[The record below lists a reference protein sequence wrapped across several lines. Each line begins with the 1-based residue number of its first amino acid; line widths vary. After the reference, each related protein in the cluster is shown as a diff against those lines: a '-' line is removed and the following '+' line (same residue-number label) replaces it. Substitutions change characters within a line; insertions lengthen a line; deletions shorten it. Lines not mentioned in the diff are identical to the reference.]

1 MPETRDQYRY
11 DRSSNIRALLTQV
24 AQNLNPASLVDIIRS
39 NKLPY
44 VATTF
49 RTRLFGYSKEDL
61 AMAGEAVYFG
71 DELLGRVRS
80 YDLNFLVPRLS
91 LNYTTE
97 LIPAYREAAVVFEQL
112 GVTGNKKSKFIISGP
127 TSTSDYML
135 NNGLEVVHGDG
146 DLVIDQ
152 HKGGMMI
159 TPDGGVNVFLP
170 DEKDY
175 IYQQATE
182 GSVLLG
188 TSLAFE
194 IPYDYTNLAEI
205 ALDIIYEQGYTNS
218 SKPQRGFLAITPE
231 GSYRYHVFSEL
242 GNYSTFD
249 YSQDVGLGVL
259 AMMLTEVPG
268 TRICALEESRL
279 AKPRPIKDFS
289 DLWCP
294 VYFYAG

>member
-1 MPETRDQYRY
+1 MPESRNQYHY
-11 DRSSNIRALLTQV
+11 DRSSNLRALLTQV
-24 AQNLNPASLVDIIRS
+24 AQNLNPASLMDILRS

-44 VATTF
+44 VATTV

-61 AMAGEAVYFG
+61 AVAGEAVYFG

-80 YDLNFLVPRLS
+80 YDLNFLVPRIS
-91 LNYTTE
+91 LNDMTE
-97 LIPAYREAAVVFEQL
+97 LIPAYCEAADVFGNL

-127 TSTSDYML
+127 TSRADYML
-135 NNGLEVVHGDG
+135 NNGLEVVHGDS

-152 HKGGMMI
+152 HKGGLMVI
-159 TPDGGVNVFLP
+159 PDGTVEVFLP

-194 IPYDYTNLAEI
+194 VPYDYTNLAGNAI
-205 ALDIIYEQGYTNS
+205 DIIYEQGYTSS
-218 SKPQRGFLAITPE
+218 SKPQRGFLAVTPE
-231 GSYRYHVFSEL
+231 NNYRYHVFSEL
-242 GNYSTFD
+242 GNYGTFN
-249 YSQDVGLGVL
+249 YSEDVGLGVL
-259 AMMLTEVPG
+259 AMMLTEAPG

-279 AKPRPIKDFS
+279 AKPMPLKNFS